1 MTNDKGIFIKNIY
14 YMLSYA
20 FQVLK
25 QENFEEVAA
34 EEFAHAS
41 DLFAA
46 ILAKGVAQQLKQG
59 LYREYIT
66 KHETLSVMRG
76 KLDMPETIRNRIQR
90 KQKLACEF
98 DELSE
103 NNLYNQILKT
113 AMHYLVRDK
122 SVDADR
128 KGQLNKVL
136 VFFDGVSLLE
146 PSGIPWNRL
155 YYQRSNSNY
164 EMLLNVCYFVLNGM
178 LQTTDKGEYKMA
190 SFSDEH
196 MARLYEKFIFEYYRL
211 HHGYLTEV
219 RAAQVKWNLV
229 GDNDESMIRFLPVMQ
244 TDVYLRKDDRIL
256 IIDAKYYGRTLQNR
270 FDKYTLH
277 SGNIYQIFTYVKN
290 QDKDNTG
297 KVAGLLLYAKTGE
310 AITPDCTFNIGGNQI
325 GAKTLDLNTDFRI
338 IAAQLDRIAEQY
350 FGKSAIFENI
360 HITERK
366 MNCKDDFVG

>member
-34 EEFAHAS
+34 EEFEQAS

-66 KHETLSVMRG
+66 KHDTLSVMRG

-98 DELSE
+98 DEFSE
-103 NNLYNQILKT
+103 DNLYNQILKT
-113 AMHYLVRDK
+113 TMQYLVRDK
-122 SVDADR
+122 SVDSGR
-128 KGQLNKVL
+128 KVQLNKVL
-136 VFFDGVSLLE
+136 VFFDGISLLE
-146 PSGIPWNRL
+146 PSGIPWSRL
-155 YYQRSNSNY
+155 HYQRSNKNY
-164 EMLLNVCYFVLNGM
+164 EMLLNICYFVLDGM
-178 LQTTDKGEYKMA
+178 LQTTEKGEYKMV

-196 MARLYEKFIFEYYRL
+196 MARLYEKFILEYYRY
-211 HHGYLTEV
+211 HHGYLTEAK
-219 RAAQVKWNLV
+219 AAQVKWNLV
-229 GDNDESMIRFLPVMQ
+229 GENDETMIRFLPVMQ
-244 TDVYLRKDDRIL
+244 TDIYLQKDDRIL
-256 IIDAKYYGRTLQNR
+256 IIDAKYYGKTLQQQ

-277 SGNIYQIFTYVKN
+277 SGNVYQIFTYVKN

-297 KVAGLLLYAKTGE
+297 KVSGLLLYAKTEE
-310 AITPDCTFNIGGNQI
+310 AITPDCTFNMGGNQI
-325 GAKTLDLNTDFRI
+325 GAKTLDLNTDFRV
-338 IAAQLDRIAEQY
+338 IAAQLDKIVEQ
-350 FGKSAIFENI
+350 FVRE
-360 HITERK
+360 
-366 MNCKDDFVG
+366 KD